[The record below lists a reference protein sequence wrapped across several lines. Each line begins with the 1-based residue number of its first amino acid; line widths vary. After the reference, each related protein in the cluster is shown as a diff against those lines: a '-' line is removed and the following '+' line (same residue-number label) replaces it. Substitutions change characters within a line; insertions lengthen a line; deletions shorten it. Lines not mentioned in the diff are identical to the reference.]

1 MDLFLS
7 ILITLF
13 LVGVVLSIVYT
24 IVGFVLEK
32 KSQKQTPQEETH
44 QEITLEEPKKE

>member
-1 MDLFLS
+1 MMFKKASKLRKYSKHRLN
-7 ILITLF
+7 
-13 LVGVVLSIVYT
+13 
-24 IVGFVLEK
+24 LEK